1 MHQFNILLIAVLM
14 STWGE
19 IAQLKTVFETTSFP
33 RKQLSIM
40 LIVSSLKSKSSYH
53 VKDVFLHLE
62 VNVIILIILMKRLH
76 NIQFM

>member
-1 MHQFNILLIAVLM
+1 M

-19 IAQLKTVFETTSFP
+19 IAQLKTVFETTPFP

-40 LIVSSLKSKSSYH
+40 LIGSSLKSKSSYN